1 MFVKSNVGYKY
12 EFYEVRVVRII
23 IVKVVGW
30 IIGIVILNKYL
41 VLIVLLIIVIFLILF
56 GIVLKVFLNIKVLK
70 IEVINGKVIMVI
82 VFIKF
87 LSMLNWLF
95 KEIIILYWLNNKVI
109 LGSISSEMKKFYII
123 FLFFYFLSE
132 KVYL

>member
-1 MFVKSNVGYKY
+1 M
-12 EFYEVRVVRII
+12 
-23 IVKVVGW
+23 
-30 IIGIVILNKYL
+30 
-41 VLIVLLIIVIFLILF
+41 F

-70 IEVINGKVIMVI
+70 IEVINGKVIIVI
-82 VFIKF
+82 VFMKF